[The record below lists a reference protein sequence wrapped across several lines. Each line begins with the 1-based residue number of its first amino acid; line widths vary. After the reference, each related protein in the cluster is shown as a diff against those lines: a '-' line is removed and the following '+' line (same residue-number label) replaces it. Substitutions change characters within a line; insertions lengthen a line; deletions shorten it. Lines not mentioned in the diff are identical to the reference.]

1 MVTPLKEADQ
11 HSTQQKVVQV
21 KPAYTDKYELY
32 VGTVS
37 VKREKESECV
47 CARAC
52 ECPHM
57 QAYVAN
63 CKIEILS
70 AVVCVRERLRV
81 CVCACVKGECETRS
95 VSEWLWIKL
104 RCKLMHNVLSSL

>member
-1 MVTPLKEADQ
+1 M
-11 HSTQQKVVQV
+11 
-21 KPAYTDKYELY
+21 
-32 VGTVS
+32 S
-37 VKREKESECV
+37 VCV
-47 CARAC
+47 RACAC

-81 CVCACVKGECETRS
+81 CVCARMCER
-95 VSEWLWIKL
+95 
-104 RCKLMHNVLSSL
+104 